1 MEKIFAIA
9 QFALAVV
16 LLFCSVFTMLSNLF
30 FQFSALAIVIGCIFV
45 SLSLIIVRLAA
56 KELIE
61 ARKED

>member
-16 LLFCSVFTMLSNLF
+16 LLFCSVFTMLFNLF

>member
-16 LLFCSVFTMLSNLF
+16 LLFCSVFTMMFNLF
-30 FQFSALAIVIGCIFV
+30 FQFSAMDIVIGFVFV

>member
-16 LLFCSVFTMLSNLF
+16 LLFCSVFTMLFNLF
-30 FQFSALAIVIGCIFV
+30 FQLSAMAIVVGFAFV